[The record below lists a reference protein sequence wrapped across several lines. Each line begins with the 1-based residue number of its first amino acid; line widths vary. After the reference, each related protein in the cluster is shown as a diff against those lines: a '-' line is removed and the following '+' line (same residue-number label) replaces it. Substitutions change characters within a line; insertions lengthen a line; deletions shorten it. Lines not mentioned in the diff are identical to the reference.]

1 MRELGVAQPPT
12 LEFDVARRNS
22 QFGSEDPAQLPAGS
36 NEAAA
41 VLLQSQTLGAPT
53 FLVVEANAYLPD
65 DVLLHIEHRCQDLQS
80 IILENRHCDPGS
92 QLDCFPIRQAKPKE
106 VIPRRRCTQ
115 RW

>member
-1 MRELGVAQPPT
+1 MLSLSTARYAPLQALQLGGQ
-12 LEFDVARRNS
+12 
-22 QFGSEDPAQLPAGS
+22 
-36 NEAAA
+36 AAA
-41 VLLQSQTLGAPT
+41 VLLQSQTLDAPT
-53 FLVVEANAYLPD
+53 FLVAETNAYLPD
-65 DVLLHIEHRCQDLQS
+65 DVLLHIEHKCQDLQS